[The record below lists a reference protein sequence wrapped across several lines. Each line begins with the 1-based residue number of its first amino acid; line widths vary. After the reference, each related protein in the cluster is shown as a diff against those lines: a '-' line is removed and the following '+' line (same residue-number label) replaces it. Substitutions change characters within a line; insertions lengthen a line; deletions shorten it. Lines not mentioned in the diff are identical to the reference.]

1 MPQFFECRVCEA
13 SITREKSGR
22 SKGFGYVQFGSRED
36 AEKAMINLKG
46 VEYEGNPLKIDIE
59 IEVGKSTKMERMNPA
74 TTPDAVRS
82 SIFIGN
88 LDFANTDHT
97 IMDLCEDLLGP
108 GIALRTRVAIDRET
122 GTH

>member
-1 MPQFFECRVCEA
+1 
-13 SITREKSGR
+13 
-22 SKGFGYVQFGSRED
+22 
-36 AEKAMINLKG
+36 MINLKG

-59 IEVGKSTKMERMNPA
+59 IEVGKSTKVEHMSPA
-74 TTPDAVRS
+74 TAPDAVKS
-82 SIFIGN
+82 SIFLGN

-108 GIALRTRVAIDRET
+108 GIALRARVATDRET